1 MKSAVCA
8 IKIYVLGISHGKKAL
23 FRSNRVANF
32 QFCKK
37 FKNQMIS
44 RIENP
49 ADCGFSIVD
58 SMSHLIFG
66 FLTIEPSKSGIG

>member
-1 MKSAVCA
+1 MFWE
-8 IKIYVLGISHGKKAL
+8 YPTGKKPCL
-23 FRSNRVANF
+23 DPIEWLISNF
-32 QFCKK
+32 EKL
-37 FKNQMIS
+37 KNQMIS